1 MYVFVY
7 RLYDPGPFADSAY
20 QEMVPDLMKNC
31 VTYNVRVQG
40 NDGEQ
45 IICPGFCP
53 IFASNPFGTRTHILS
68 NPDSKV
74 KINGSPLVVLKDQ
87 LCRTGTWFY
96 EHETLMQVHSPE
108 KVPGVVEAVCHVSVE
123 TPFCKSRVKHRMGLR
138 QFGRPFTSASTPQQA
153 LEIVF
158 DTLEGIYSYY

>member
-1 MYVFVY
+1 MYIHYLLEARPDLHVVQGVFTSHSDITFLFGIGGSGIHTYAVRWGNKNLYRLMYVFVY

-87 LCRTGTWFY
+87 LCRSGTRFY
-96 EHETLMQVHSPE
+96 E
-108 KVPGVVEAVCHVSVE
+108 
-123 TPFCKSRVKHRMGLR
+123 
-138 QFGRPFTSASTPQQA
+138 
-153 LEIVF
+153 
-158 DTLEGIYSYY
+158 Y